1 MERTEHFPL
10 QPPDQGAFG
19 HEKHEA
25 DSSVNDMQTVGNAEE
40 LLKYLA
46 SNDSTLSNKAYEHLM
61 AIIQEKSN
69 QSRPDAQVQQG
80 DASLLYPSQMLRPQ
94 YDDITTRGSSLKQ
107 TALLECPKTMVG
119 RVIGKAGET
128 IKALQQYT
136 GAMIQ
141 IDQSTDPTRVT
152 IAGSSQSLQL
162 AISMVSDIIKG
173 KFKGFAML
181 RQIATANEMAQQH
194 GGMSGMASQPVYV
207 QGYGFMP
214 PNQTVTNGYLSPRAG
229 ISHNVDKPSMYS
241 SLPQRHP
248 IQYPST
254 AQQQSQYLMGTENI
268 NSDNHNLVLA
278 KLMQLAA
285 LEQQRDRIPQGV
297 PSTDS
302 FFPDPNGGHHMFIDR
317 FGPKTS
323 DGVFRSSSS
332 TSGLFAGF
340 GRSAGDETN
349 GYTSHSLF

>member
-1 MERTEHFPL
+1 MERTEYFPP
-10 QPPDQGAFG
+10 QPSHQGALG
-19 HEKHEA
+19 HEQHEA
-25 DSSVNDMQTVGNAEE
+25 ESLVNDMQKVGKAEE

-46 SNDSTLSNKAYEHLM
+46 SNDSTLSNKAYEQLM
-61 AIIQEKSN
+61 SIIQEKSN
-69 QSRPDAQVQQG
+69 HSSRPEAQVEQG
-80 DASLLYPSQMLRPQ
+80 DASLLYPTHMLRPQ
-94 YDDITTRGSSLKQ
+94 YDDITTGGSSLKQ
-107 TALLECPKTMVG
+107 TALLECPKSMVG

-152 IAGSSQSLQL
+152 IAGSPQSLQL

-194 GGMSGMASQPVYV
+194 GGMSGMVSQPVYV

-214 PNQTVTNGYLSPRAG
+214 PNHTVTNGYHSPRAG
-229 ISHNVDKPSMYS
+229 VSHKPSMYS
-241 SLPQRHP
+241 SLPQQHP

-254 AQQQSQYLMGTENI
+254 VQQQRQYLTENI
-268 NSDNHNLVLA
+268 NSDNHNMVLA

-297 PSTDS
+297 PSTES
-302 FFPDPNGGHHMFIDR
+302 FFPDPNGGHHMFVDT
-317 FGPKTS
+317 FDPKPS
-323 DGVFRSSSS
+323 DGVFKSSGS
-332 TSGLFAGF
+332 TPGLFAGF
-340 GRSAGDETN
+340 GRTTGDETN

>member
-1 MERTEHFPL
+1 MERTEYFPL
-10 QPPDQGAFG
+10 QSPDQGALG
-19 HEKHEA
+19 HEQHEA
-25 DSSVNDMQTVGNAEE
+25 ESLVNEMQKVGNAEE

-46 SNDSTLSNKAYEHLM
+46 SNDSTLSNKAYEQLM

-69 QSRPDAQVQQG
+69 HSRPEAQVEQG
-80 DASLLYPSQMLRPQ
+80 DASLLYPSQLLHPQ
-94 YDDITTRGSSLKQ
+94 YDDIATRGSSLKQ
-107 TALLECPKTMVG
+107 TALLECPKSMVG

-152 IAGSSQSLQL
+152 IAGSPQSLQL

-214 PNQTVTNGYLSPRAG
+214 PNHTVTNGYLSPRAG
-229 ISHNVDKPSMYS
+229 ISHHVEKPSMYS
-241 SLPQRHP
+241 SLPHQHP
-248 IQYPST
+248 IQHPST
-254 AQQQSQYLMGTENI
+254 IQQQSQYLMGAESI
-268 NSDNHNLVLA
+268 NSDNHNMVLA

-285 LEQQRDRIPQGV
+285 LEQQRDRMPQGG
-297 PSTDS
+297 PSTES
-302 FFPDPNGGHHMFIDR
+302 FFPEKNMFVDTV
-317 FGPKTS
+317 GPKSS

-332 TSGLFAGF
+332 TPGLFAGF
-340 GRSAGDETN
+340 GRTTGDEAN
-349 GYTSHSLF
+349 GYISHSFF